1 VKTKLLIIMGFSVM
15 SGACAQTS
23 PSVQAPAPART
34 TAPAAAPVDRPPVVA
49 TPYYAVAVSRPDRT
63 NDYPVE
69 YRVQVPDTDSRVRV
83 VERMVY
89 GDLRLQQ
96 QGETVGRST
105 GSPGVTVGN
114 K

>member
-1 VKTKLLIIMGFSVM
+1 MNYKLLIVIGFSVI
-15 SGACAQTS
+15 SGACAQTP
-23 PSVQAPAPART
+23 PSVQAPAPDR
-34 TAPAAAPVDRPPVVA
+34 AAAPVDRPPVVT